1 MALNSWQFLALAGT
15 AALLIPVARPALRG
29 PLFLVVNATFALSYW
44 GPSTAPVAVMFCVA
58 GYACARL
65 VAGRGAG
72 ALALAVA
79 TLTVAFAGLRGY
91 SLDGFRTTSAPATGG
106 VLAFA
111 GLSFLFFK
119 MTHVVVDTAAGVMA
133 PPPFWPYVHYC
144 TNFTTLLM
152 GPIQRYQDFAAQWAA
167 PTAAALDFEGR
178 VDATNRVLRGLVKA
192 FAAAPWLA
200 PLVLRPDLPIDT
212 MSRVDLLARI
222 YGFYLY
228 LYLDFS
234 GYCDIVIGIGT
245 LMGIRPPENF
255 RFPFAARNVSE
266 YWLRVH
272 RSLTQ
277 WLTDYVFTPTYR
289 GLLAREVFSR
299 HAFAALA
306 LSLVLT
312 MTVAGLWHGTTLN
325 FLAFGVVHGLAL
337 VGVRAYERVM
347 QRQLGRQR
355 FRAFSA
361 SWPVT
366 AMAVFLTWNV
376 TSLAYTF
383 FVLDLADS
391 LRLFAR
397 LAGVAGAGA

>member
-1 MALNSWQFLALAGT
+1 VPLNSWQFLALSGT
-15 AALLIPVARPALRG
+15 AALLIPAAPPAFRG

-44 GPSTAPVAVMFCVA
+44 GLSTAPIAIAFCLA
-58 GYACARL
+58 GYVCARL

-72 ALALAVA
+72 ALAVAVTA
-79 TLTVAFAGLRGY
+79 LTVAFAVLRGY
-91 SLDGFRTTSAPATGG
+91 SLDGFRATSPPASGG

-119 MTHVVVDTAAGVMA
+119 MTHVVVDTAAGTMA
-133 PPPFWPYVHYC
+133 PPPFWHYVRYC

-152 GPIQRYQDFAAQWAA
+152 GPIQRYQDFMSQWTAPAAG
-167 PTAAALDFEGR
+167 ALDFEGR
-178 VDATNRVLRGLVKA
+178 LDAMNRILRGLVKA

-200 PLVLRPDLPIDT
+200 PLVLRPGLPLET
-212 MSRVDLLARI
+212 MSLLELLTRL
-222 YGFYLY
+222 YGFYVF

-234 GYCDIVIGIGT
+234 GYCDIVIGVGT
-245 LMGIRPPENF
+245 LMGVRPPENF

-289 GLLAREVFSR
+289 ALLGQELFAR
-299 HAFAALA
+299 HALLA
-306 LSLVLT
+306 LSLSLLVT

-337 VGVRAYERVM
+337 VVLRAYEHVM
-347 QRQLGRQR
+347 QRWLGRQR

-366 AMAVFLTWNV
+366 AAAVFLTWNL
-376 TSLAYTF
+376 TSMAYAF
-383 FVLDLADS
+383 FVLDLRDS
-391 LRLFAR
+391 LRLFGR
-397 LAGVAGAGA
+397 LAGVVGAGA